1 MKQLRFILRVMA
13 LCSLTALMYALWIS
27 VNAFVFASEKAAG
40 RWRSF
45 MFRRWAKAVAAITG
59 MRTVVR
65 GTPPRPPFF
74 LVSNHLSYID
84 IIALASQL
92 DCVFIAKSDV
102 ARWPVIGRL
111 CRSAKT
117 IFIDRKKRKDIP
129 RAIALIEK
137 AMTTG
142 QGVVLF
148 AEGTSTEGARV
159 LPFNSSLL
167 EPAARAG
174 LAVSYASISYRTPA
188 TEVPAHLSVC
198 WWGDMT
204 FIKHLPGLFRLPEFY
219 ATLVF
224 GEETFQEYDRKI
236 LASKLW
242 LAVQN
247 QFTPVVS
254 KEEEWSASIR

>member
-1 MKQLRFILRVMA
+1 MKQPRVILRAVA
-13 LCSLTALMYALWIS
+13 LCSLIAFTYALWGAVSI
-27 VNAFVFASEKAAG
+27 FVFPFEKTAR

-45 MFRRWAKAVAAITG
+45 MFRRLAGAAAAIIG
-59 MRTVVR
+59 MRMTVY

-84 IIALASQL
+84 VIVLAAHL

-102 ARWPVIGRL
+102 SAWPVIGRL

-117 IFIDRKKRKDIP
+117 IFIDRNNRKDIP
-129 RAIALIEK
+129 RVIGLIEK
-137 AMTTG
+137 TLKTG
-142 QGVVLF
+142 QGIVLF
-148 AEGTSTEGARV
+148 AEGTSSEGARV

-174 LAVSYASISYRTPA
+174 YRVSYASISYRTPA
-188 TEVPAHLSVC
+188 DAVPAHLSVC

-204 FIKHLPGLFRLPEFY
+204 FIKHLLGLFRLPEFN

-224 GEETFQEYDRKI
+224 GEETFREDNRKI
-236 LASKLW
+236 LADKLW
-242 LAVQN
+242 NAVQS
-247 QFTPVVS
+247 QFIPVVS
-254 KEEEWSASIR
+254 EEKEWSTSIH